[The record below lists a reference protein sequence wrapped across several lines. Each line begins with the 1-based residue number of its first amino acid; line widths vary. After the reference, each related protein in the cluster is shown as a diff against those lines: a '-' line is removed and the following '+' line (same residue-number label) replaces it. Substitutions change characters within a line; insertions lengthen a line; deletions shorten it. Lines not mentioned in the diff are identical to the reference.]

1 MSTLETNIYPILNL
15 DDFSAR
21 YRLYKV
27 RGLARDDSEYY
38 QNTQTLIRDISYA
51 LSTPA
56 AVIESEDETF
66 LVVRD
71 DAKRP
76 DYEYPL
82 VRATV
87 YLEHS
92 EVTYDLNFGK
102 LDARTEPIAMRFLQ
116 FMLQAP
122 LSNSPYLWQPGSGR
136 PFFEKASANTVM
148 GVTRFTGFSVRVV
161 RIDGG
166 LGLCVDVANKYVR
179 ERPLPTLLT
188 RPEFRPYKGQ
198 HCIYHY
204 GHRWYEIQLREIS
217 ELTASEEKVGDNG
230 NRVPLL
236 EFIAQQSQKPISQE
250 LAQLPPNASVV
261 FYMNNRGQLRAA
273 PAGLCYPV
281 LDSADTARRN
291 RPNALMKTE
300 DRRGRTHRF
309 VDRYLRSL
317 RFSNAQLRL
326 AAEPTAVPQK
336 MFLLPDYEFGNG
348 RRLSVRGTP
357 GAEQVSL
364 DTIGKMRLALLRDRE
379 AGFYVRD
386 PLQRQYLILPQ
397 TVQDS
402 FGPAFLKD
410 LKAQL
415 DELYPQEQPYDP
427 IVVSYNDRVERTF
440 VEQGNAIL
448 EAVRRHCNRQGFAVV
463 MIHDTHDRRVRQH
476 DQLAAMVIRKMR
488 EMDIPT
494 AVMHSATGQTCY
506 ELRTVGGIR
515 EYVCRNEKRGKLQGY
530 LRNVGLNKVLLTN
543 ERWPFVLATPLSA
556 ELTIGI
562 DVKYNTA
569 GFTVVNGK
577 GNYIRTI
584 VRSSN
589 QKERLLAQQ
598 VRKMIVEV
606 VTKEAETKVHSLPIR
621 SLVIHRDGILWPTER
636 LGVRKAIEDLKQAGI
651 LSPNAGYA
659 MLEIPKSAPAPVRL
673 YEVLRLSEN
682 QSVVNNPQVGTYY
695 LLDDRN
701 GYLCATGR
709 AFSRPGTVKP
719 VHVKYLE
726 GTLPFVKCLED
737 VYFLTALAW
746 TRPEDCTK
754 HPITIKL
761 TDRRLGEDAETFDS
775 DALEYSAMEGGVTTS

>member
-15 DDFSAR
+15 DDLSAR
-21 YRLYKV
+21 YRLYKI
-27 RGLARDDSEYY
+27 RGLAPEHPEYY
-38 QNTQTLIRDISYA
+38 QNTQSLIRDISYA

-56 AVIESEDETF
+56 AITESGEETF
-66 LVVRD
+66 LVIRD
-71 DAKRP
+71 DAGRP
-76 DYEYPL
+76 DYEYQL

-87 YLEHS
+87 YLEYS

-102 LDARTEPIAMRFLQ
+102 LDSRTEPIAMRFLQ

-122 LSNSPYLWQPGSGR
+122 LSNNPYLWQPESGK
-136 PFFEKASANTVM
+136 PFFEKASAHSVM

-188 RPEFRPYKGQ
+188 RPEFRPFKGQ

-204 GHRWYEIQLREIS
+204 GHRWYEIQLHEIS
-217 ELTASEEKVGDNG
+217 DLNASEYKVGENG
-230 NRVPLL
+230 DRLPLL

-250 LAQLPPNASVV
+250 LARLPHDASVV
-261 FYMNNRGQLRAA
+261 LYKNNRGQTRAV
-273 PAGLCYPV
+273 PAALCYPV

-317 RFSNAQLRL
+317 RFSDAQLKL
-326 AAEPTAVPQK
+326 GSEPMAVPQK

-364 DTIGKMRLALLRDRE
+364 DTIGKMRMALLRDRQ

-397 TVQDS
+397 SVQDS
-402 FGPAFLKD
+402 FGSAFVKD
-410 LKAQL
+410 LKAQV
-415 DELYPQEQPYDP
+415 DELYPQEQGYDP
-427 IVVSYNDRVERTF
+427 IVVTYNDRVQRTF

-448 EAVRRHCNRQGFAVV
+448 EAVRRHCTRQGFAVV

-494 AVMHSATGQTCY
+494 AVMHAATGQHCY
-506 ELRTVGGIR
+506 ELRMIEGTR
-515 EYVCRNEKRGKLQGY
+515 EYVCYNEKRGKLQGY

-562 DVKYNTA
+562 DVKHNTA

-584 VRSSN
+584 VRNSN

-598 VRKMIVEV
+598 VRKLIVEV
-606 VTKEAETKVHSLPIR
+606 VTKEAETKVHTLPIR
-621 SLVIHRDGILWPTER
+621 SLVIHRDGILYPSER
-636 LGVRKAIEDLKQAGI
+636 AGVQKAIEDLKQAGI
-651 LSPNAGYA
+651 LLADARYA

-673 YEVLRLSEN
+673 YEVLRLSED

-695 LLDDRN
+695 LLDERN

-709 AFSRPGTVKP
+709 AFWRPGTVKP
-719 VHVKYLE
+719 VHVKYVE
-726 GTLPFVKCLED
+726 GTLPFERCLED

-746 TRPEDCTK
+746 TRPDDCTK

-775 DALEYSAMEGGVTTS
+775 DALEYSTTEGGETIS

>member
-21 YRLYKV
+21 YRLYKI
-27 RGLARDDSEYY
+27 RGLAPEHPEYY
-38 QNTQTLIRDISYA
+38 QNTQSLIRDISYA

-56 AVIESEDETF
+56 AITESGEETF
-66 LVVRD
+66 LVIRD
-71 DAKRP
+71 DAGRP
-76 DYEYPL
+76 DYEYQL

-87 YLEHS
+87 YLEYS

-102 LDARTEPIAMRFLQ
+102 LDSRTEPIAMRFLQ

-122 LSNSPYLWQPGSGR
+122 LSNNPYLWQPESGK
-136 PFFEKASANTVM
+136 PFFEKASAHSVM

-188 RPEFRPYKGQ
+188 RPEFRPFKGQ

-204 GHRWYEIQLREIS
+204 GHRWYEIQLHEIS
-217 ELTASEEKVGDNG
+217 DLNASEYKVGENG
-230 NRVPLL
+230 DRLPLL

-250 LAQLPPNASVV
+250 LARLPHDASVV
-261 FYMNNRGQLRAA
+261 LYKNNRGQTRAV
-273 PAGLCYPV
+273 PAALCYPV

-317 RFSNAQLRL
+317 RFSDAQLKL
-326 AAEPTAVPQK
+326 GSEPMAVPQK

-364 DTIGKMRLALLRDRE
+364 DTIGKMRMALLRDRQ

-397 TVQDS
+397 SVQDS
-402 FGPAFLKD
+402 FGSAFVKD
-410 LKAQL
+410 LKAQV
-415 DELYPQEQPYDP
+415 DELYPQEQGYDP
-427 IVVSYNDRVERTF
+427 IVVTYNDRVQRTF

-448 EAVRRHCNRQGFAVV
+448 EAVRRHCTRQGFAVV

-494 AVMHSATGQTCY
+494 AVMHAATGQHCY
-506 ELRTVGGIR
+506 ELRMIEGTR
-515 EYVCRNEKRGKLQGY
+515 EYVCCNEKRGKLQGY

-562 DVKYNTA
+562 DVKHNTA

-584 VRSSN
+584 VRNSN

-598 VRKMIVEV
+598 VRKLIVEV
-606 VTKEAETKVHSLPIR
+606 VTKEAETKVHTLPIQ
-621 SLVIHRDGILWPTER
+621 SLVIHRDGILYPSER
-636 LGVRKAIEDLKQAGI
+636 AGVHKAIEDLKQAGI
-651 LSPNAGYA
+651 LSADARYA

-673 YEVLRLSEN
+673 YEVLRLSED

-695 LLDDRN
+695 LLDERN

-709 AFSRPGTVKP
+709 AFWRPGTVKP
-719 VHVKYLE
+719 VHVKYVE
-726 GTLPFVKCLED
+726 GTLPFEKCLED

-746 TRPEDCTK
+746 TRPDDCTK

-775 DALEYSAMEGGVTTS
+775 DALEYSTTEGGETIS